1 LNVLSAVLRAVIFV
15 AGMFLGLSMSA
26 TAGYFGGGGGP
37 MVVRLAR
44 VFLPLTM
51 ALAAPS
57 IWVLT
62 ARRESRDRWTF
73 GYFLGWVVF
82 LCIGSLLVW
91 IF

>member
-1 LNVLSAVLRAVIFV
+1 
-15 AGMFLGLSMSA
+15 
-26 TAGYFGGGGGP
+26 
-37 MVVRLAR
+37 
-44 VFLPLTM
+44 M